1 MASIL
6 EKLTAPASVAR
17 STVQAMLVLAR
28 IVADVS
34 GPLKE
39 GFPESLLTQLL
50 QIMMFPDAETRVL
63 AHQVLAAL
71 LPGVPIYGRGK
82 GGLLKAPSGLPR
94 KEGEGGKR
102 KEKVNGGGSIWVICS
117 PPKTRL
123 SSLSDDFTNSLR
135 RCWQEKQRQRH

>member
-1 MASIL
+1 MTDVSTILELKASIL
-6 EKLTAPASVAR
+6 EKLTSPPSVAR
-17 STVQAMLVLAR
+17 STVQAVLSLAR

-39 GFPESLLTQLL
+39 SFPESLLTQLL

-63 AHQVLAAL
+63 AHQVLATLIPA
-71 LPGVPIYGRGK
+71 VPTYGRGK

-102 KEKVNGGGSIWVICS
+102 KEKVCDGTLYG
-117 PPKTRL
+117 R
-123 SSLSDDFTNSLR
+123 
-135 RCWQEKQRQRH
+135 